1 MNIDKKYDI
10 SSEKPLQKRKELVQY
25 DLYFYCLWYVM
36 IQKLMYEFAELIAP
50 SLWVSVNEVVWD
62 IVIAPDNVKGDFA
75 FPCFK
80 RAKTLWKNPVEI
92 SKDIVNKI
100 QTSDSFS
107 EIISVGPYVNAV
119 LNHDS
124 FGKNIIEKVEKEKED
139 FWRGEST
146 WKQFLLEWWQPNTHK
161 AIHIWHIRNIL
172 VSESNA
178 RILKYAWNDVVK
190 CCYPWDI
197 GAHVAKWI
205 WYYTKFYEWE
215 MPKENFSKWVWT
227 LYSDATKKVDEN
239 PDVYKPEVWDL
250 QKRLEDWDEDLVKI
264 WKETRELCLQDM
276 KKIFAELWSEEI
288 DRRYFESEV
297 EKPWIELVRKLQAEW
312 KAVISEWALAINL
325 EEYGLWRFL
334 LLKSNWASLYSTKD
348 IWLAFRKQ
356 ADYPNY
362 SKSLYVVWS
371 EQEHHFAQLFKTL
384 EIMWIDRKKLQHI
397 SYGLVDL
404 KEWKMSSR
412 AWNVILY
419 EDFRDQ
425 LIEKAELMVADR
437 YIPAEEK
444 KQTARKIAFWAMKF
458 GMLLQDSE
466 KKIIFDL
473 QTALS
478 FEGETWP
485 YLQYTTARMASILRK
500 NTLDISW
507 HADYT
512 LLNSD
517 EEKAILLKLAWF
529 EEEVQKAANEYKPN
543 YIARWCLDIAQ
554 LFNSYYHNHKII
566 DEANV
571 ELSRARLHML
581 QAILQVMKNALNL
594 LGIDAVESM

>member
-1 MNIDKKYDI
+1 
-10 SSEKPLQKRKELVQY
+10 
-25 DLYFYCLWYVM
+25 M
-36 IQKLMYEFAELIAP
+36 IQKLMNEFAELIAP
-50 SLWVSVNEVVWD
+50 NLWVSVDEIVWD
-62 IVIAPDNVKGDFA
+62 IVIAPDNVKWDFA

-80 RAKTLWKNPVEI
+80 RAKTLWKNPAQISSEI
-92 SKDIVNKI
+92 VSKI

-119 LNHDS
+119 LNSDN
-124 FGKNIIEKVEKEKED
+124 FAKNVIEKIEKEKAD
-139 FWRGEST
+139 FGRGEPT
-146 WKQFLLEWWQPNTHK
+146 WKQFILEWRQPNTHK
-161 AIHIWHIRNIL
+161 TIHIWHIRNIL

-197 GAHVAKWI
+197 GAHVAKWL
-205 WYYTKFYEWE
+205 WYYTKFYQWE
-215 MPKENFSKWVWT
+215 MPKENFSKWVGI
-227 LYSDATKKVDEN
+227 LYTEATRKVDEN
-239 PDVYKPEVWDL
+239 PDVYKVEVWDL
-250 QKRLEDWDEDLVKI
+250 QKKLEDGNPELDKI
-264 WKETRELCLQDM
+264 WRETRELCLQDM
-276 KKIFAELWSEEI
+276 KKIFAELGSEEI
-288 DRRYFESEV
+288 DKWYFESEV
-297 EKPWIELVRKLQAEW
+297 EKPWVELVRKLQAEW

-362 SKSLYVVWS
+362 SKSLYIVWS

-384 EIMWIDRKKLQHI
+384 EIMWIDREKLQHI

-412 AWNVILY
+412 EWNVILY

-425 LIEKAELMVADR
+425 LLEKAESMVADR
-437 YIPAEEK
+437 DIPAEEK

-466 KKIIFDL
+466 KKIIFDQ

-478 FEGETWP
+478 FEWETGP
-485 YLQYTTARMASILRK
+485 YLQYTTARMSSILRK
-500 NTLDISW
+500 NQRDLGWD
-507 HADYT
+507 ADYS
-512 LLNSD
+512 LLNTD
-517 EEKAILLKLAWF
+517 EEKALLLKLVSF

-543 YIARWCLDIAQ
+543 YIARRCLDVAQ

-566 DEANV
+566 DESNV
-571 ELSRARLHML
+571 ELSKARLHML
-581 QAILQVMKNALNL
+581 QSILQVMENALNL
-594 LGIDAVESM
+594 LGIEAVESM

>member
-1 MNIDKKYDI
+1 
-10 SSEKPLQKRKELVQY
+10 
-25 DLYFYCLWYVM
+25 M

-50 SLWVSVNEVVWD
+50 NLWVSVDGIVSDV
-62 IVIAPDNVKGDFA
+62 VIAPDNVKGDFA

-80 RAKTLWKNPVEI
+80 RAKTLWKNPAQISSEI
-92 SKDIVNKI
+92 VSKI
-100 QTSDSFS
+100 QTYDSFS

-119 LNHDS
+119 LNS
-124 FGKNIIEKVEKEKED
+124 EAFAKSVIEKIEKEKAD
-139 FWRGEST
+139 FGRGEST

-178 RILKYAWNDVVK
+178 RILKYAWNDVIK

-205 WYYTKFYEWE
+205 WYYTKFYQWD
-215 MPKENFSKWVWT
+215 MPKENFSKWVGT

-239 PDVYKPEVWDL
+239 PDVYKPEIWDL
-250 QKRLEDWDEDLVKI
+250 QKKLEDWDDELVKI

-288 DRRYFESEV
+288 DKRYFESEV

-334 LLKSNWASLYSTKD
+334 LLKSNGASLYSTKD
-348 IWLAFRKQ
+348 IWLAFKKQ

-362 SKSLYVVWS
+362 SKSLYIVGS

-384 EIMWIDRKKLQHI
+384 EIMWINRDKLQHI

-412 AWNVILY
+412 AGNVILY

-425 LIEKAELMVADR
+425 LLEKAESMVADR
-437 YIPAEEK
+437 DIPTDEK
-444 KQTARKIAFWAMKF
+444 KKTARKIAFWAMKF

-466 KKIIFDL
+466 KKIIFDQ

-478 FEGETWP
+478 FEWETGP
-485 YLQYTTARMASILRK
+485 YLQYTTARMSSILRK
-500 NTLDISW
+500 NTRDINSDIDYSLLD
-507 HADYT
+507 T
-512 LLNSD
+512 D
-517 EEKAILLKLAWF
+517 EEKALLLKLASF

-543 YIARWCLDIAQ
+543 YVARRCLDVAQ
-554 LFNSYYHNHKII
+554 LFNSYYHNYKIF
-566 DEANV
+566 DESNI
-571 ELSRARLHML
+571 ELSKVRLGFS
-581 QAILQVMKNALNL
+581 NL
-594 LGIDAVESM
+594 FFK

>member
-1 MNIDKKYDI
+1 MPCLR
-10 SSEKPLQKRKELVQY
+10 SSE
-25 DLYFYCLWYVM
+25 
-36 IQKLMYEFAELIAP
+36 I
-50 SLWVSVNEVVWD
+50 VS
-62 IVIAPDNVKGDFA
+62 
-75 FPCFK
+75 
-80 RAKTLWKNPVEI
+80 
-92 SKDIVNKI
+92 KI
-100 QTSDSFS
+100 QPSSSFS
-107 EIISVGPYVNAV
+107 EIISVWPYVNAV
-119 LNHDS
+119 LNS
-124 FGKNIIEKVEKEKED
+124 EAFAKSVIAKIEKEKAD
-139 FWRGEST
+139 FGKGEST
-146 WKQFLLEWWQPNTHK
+146 WKQFILEWWQPNTHK
-161 AIHIWHIRNIL
+161 AIHIWHIRNVL

-197 GAHVAKWI
+197 WAHVAKWI
-205 WYYTKFYEWE
+205 WYYTKFYQWE
-215 MPKENFSKWVWT
+215 MPKENFSKWVGT

-239 PDVYKPEVWDL
+239 PDVYKPEIWDL
-250 QKRLEDWDEDLVKI
+250 QKKLEDGDEELVKI
-264 WKETRELCLQDM
+264 WKETRELCLRDM

-297 EKPWIELVRKLQAEW
+297 EKPGIELVRKLQAEW
-312 KAVISEWALAINL
+312 KAVISQWALAINL
-325 EEYGLWRFL
+325 KEYGLWRFL
-334 LLKSNWASLYSTKD
+334 LLKSNGASLYSTKD

-362 SKSLYVVWS
+362 SKSLYIVGS

-384 EIMWIDRKKLQHI
+384 EIMWIEREKLQHI

-425 LIEKAELMVADR
+425 LLEKAESMVADR
-437 YIPAEEK
+437 DIPEDEK
-444 KQTARKIAFWAMKF
+444 KETARKIAFWAMKF

-478 FEGETWP
+478 FEWETGP
-485 YLQYTTARMASILRK
+485 YLQYTTARMSSILRK
-500 NTLDISW
+500 NQRDLDWNI
-507 HADYT
+507 DYS
-512 LLNSD
+512 LLATD
-517 EEKAILLKLAWF
+517 EEKALLLELASF

-543 YIARWCLDIAQ
+543 YVARRCLDVAQ

-566 DEANV
+566 DEGNL
-571 ELSRARLHML
+571 ELSKARLHL
-581 QAILQVMKNALNL
+581 LGSILQVMKNALNL

>member
-1 MNIDKKYDI
+1 
-10 SSEKPLQKRKELVQY
+10 
-25 DLYFYCLWYVM
+25 M
-36 IQKLMYEFAELIAP
+36 IQKLMNEFAGLIAP
-50 SLWVSVNEVVWD
+50 NLWAGVDEIVWD

-80 RAKTLWKNPVEI
+80 RAKTLWKNPSQISSEI
-92 SKDIVNKI
+92 VSKI

-107 EIISVGPYVNAV
+107 EIISVWPYVNAV
-119 LNHDS
+119 LNSES
-124 FGKNIIEKVEKEKED
+124 FAKNVIEKIEKEKAD
-139 FWRGEST
+139 FGRGEST
-146 WKQFLLEWWQPNTHK
+146 WKQFILEWRQPNTHK

-205 WYYTKFYEWE
+205 WYYTKFYQWE

-239 PDVYKPEVWDL
+239 PDVYKVEVWDL
-250 QKRLEDWDEDLVKI
+250 QKKLEDWDPKLDKI
-264 WKETRELCLQDM
+264 WRETRELCLQDM
-276 KKIFAELWSEEI
+276 KKIFAELGSEEI
-288 DRRYFESEV
+288 DKWYFESEV
-297 EKPWIELVRKLQAEW
+297 EKPWVELVRKLQAEW

-325 EEYGLWRFL
+325 EEYNLWRFL

-371 EQEHHFAQLFKTL
+371 EQEHHFDQLFKTL
-384 EIMWIDRKKLQHI
+384 EIMWIEHGKLQHI
-397 SYGLVDL
+397 SHGLVDL

-425 LIEKAELMVADR
+425 LLEKAEGMVADR
-437 YIPAEEK
+437 DIPDQEK
-444 KQTARKIAFWAMKF
+444 KETARKIAFWAMKF

-473 QTALS
+473 HMALS
-478 FEGETWP
+478 FEWETGP
-485 YLQYTTARMASILRK
+485 YLQYTTARMSSILRK
-500 NTLDISW
+500 NQRDLDW
-507 HADYT
+507 NVDYS
-512 LLNSD
+512 LLNEDD
-517 EEKAILLKLAWF
+517 EKSLLLKLALF

-543 YIARWCLDIAQ
+543 YVARRCLDVAQ

-566 DEANV
+566 DESNV
-571 ELSRARLHML
+571 ELSKARLHLL
-581 QAILQVMKNALNL
+581 QSILQVMKNALNL
-594 LGIDAVESM
+594 LWIDALENM

>member
-1 MNIDKKYDI
+1 MQIHIGLVKCHSWNFIPYMND
-10 SSEKPLQKRKELVQY
+10 
-25 DLYFYCLWYVM
+25 WM
-36 IQKLMYEFAELIAP
+36 IQKLMNEFAELIAP
-50 SLWVSVNEVVWD
+50 NLWVSVNEVVSD
-62 IVIAPDNVKGDFA
+62 IVIAPDNVKWDFA

-80 RAKTLWKNPVEI
+80 RAKTLWKNPAQISSEI
-92 SKDIVNKI
+92 VSKI

-107 EIISVGPYVNAV
+107 EIISVWPYVNAV
-119 LNHDS
+119 LNS
-124 FGKNIIEKVEKEKED
+124 ENFVKNVIEKIEKEKAD
-139 FWRGEST
+139 FGRGEST
-146 WKQFLLEWWQPNTHK
+146 WKQFILEWWQPNTHK

-205 WYYTKFYEWE
+205 WYYTKFYQWE
-215 MPKENFSKWVWT
+215 MPKENFSKRVWT

-239 PDVYKPEVWDL
+239 PDVYKPEIWDL
-250 QKRLEDWDEDLVKI
+250 QKKLEDWDEELTKI
-264 WKETRELCLQDM
+264 WRETRELCLQDM

-288 DRRYFESEV
+288 DKWYFESEV

-325 EEYGLWRFL
+325 EEYWLWRFL
-334 LLKSNWASLYSTKD
+334 LLKSNGASLYSTKD
-348 IWLAFRKQ
+348 IWLAFKKQ
-356 ADYPNY
+356 ADFPNY
-362 SKSLYVVWS
+362 SKSLYIVGS

-384 EIMWIDRKKLQHI
+384 EIMWIQRDKLQHI
-397 SYGLVDL
+397 SYWLVDL

-425 LIEKAELMVADR
+425 LLEKAESMVADR
-437 YIPAEEK
+437 DIPLEEK
-444 KQTARKIAFWAMKF
+444 KETARKIAFWAMKF

-466 KKIIFDL
+466 KKIIFDQ

-478 FEGETWP
+478 FEWETWP
-485 YLQYTTARMASILRK
+485 YLQYTTARMSSILRK
-500 NTLDISW
+500 NQRELDWNVEYS
-507 HADYT
+507 
-512 LLNSD
+512 LLNTD
-517 EEKAILLKLAWF
+517 EEKALLLKLASF

-543 YIARWCLDIAQ
+543 YVARWCLDVAQ

-566 DEANV
+566 DESNV
-571 ELSRARLHML
+571 ELSKARLHLL
-581 QAILQVMKNALNL
+581 QSILQVMKNALNL
-594 LGIDAVESM
+594 LWIDAVESM

>member
-1 MNIDKKYDI
+1 
-10 SSEKPLQKRKELVQY
+10 
-25 DLYFYCLWYVM
+25 M
-36 IQKLMYEFAELIAP
+36 IQKLMYEFAQSIAP
-50 SLWVSVNEVVWD
+50 NLWVNVDEIIWDVV
-62 IVIAPDNVKGDFA
+62 VAPDNVKWDFA

-80 RAKTLWKNPVEI
+80 WAKITGKNPVEI

-100 QTSDSFS
+100 QISNSFL
-107 EIISVGPYVNAV
+107 EIISVGPYVNAI
-119 LNHDS
+119 LNTEKFAKDVI
-124 FGKNIIEKVEKEKED
+124 KKIENNGD
-139 FWRGEST
+139 DYWRGEFT
-146 WKQFLLEWWQPNTHK
+146 WKQFILEWWQPNTHK
-161 AIHIWHIRNIL
+161 AIHIWHIRNVL

-178 RILKYAWNDVVK
+178 RILKFAGNDVVK

-197 GAHVAKWI
+197 WAHVAKWI
-205 WYYTKFYEWE
+205 WYYVKFYKWE

-227 LYSDATKKVDEN
+227 LYSDATRKVDEN
-239 PDVYKPEVWDL
+239 PDVYKVEVWDL
-250 QKRLEDWDEDLVKI
+250 QKKLEDGDEELNKI

-288 DRRYFESEV
+288 DRWYFESEV
-297 EKPWIELVRKLQAEW
+297 EKPWVELVRKLQSEW

-325 EEYGLWRFL
+325 EEYNLWWFL

-356 ADYPNY
+356 SDYPNY
-362 SKSLYVVWS
+362 YKSLYVVGS

-384 EIMWIDRKKLQHI
+384 EIMWISRDKLQHI
-397 SYGLVDL
+397 SYWLVDL
-404 KEWKMSSR
+404 KEGKMSSR

-425 LIEKAELMVADR
+425 LLEKAQSMVSDR
-437 YIPAEEK
+437 DIPVEEK

-466 KKIIFDL
+466 KKIIFDQ

-478 FEGETWP
+478 FEWETWP
-485 YLQYTTARMASILRK
+485 YLQYTTARMSSILRK
-500 NTLDISW
+500 NVWDISW
-507 HADYT
+507 NSDYG

-517 EEKAILLKLAWF
+517 EEKLILLKLAWF

-543 YIARWCLDIAQ
+543 YIARWCLDVAQ
-554 LFNSYYHNHKII
+554 VFNSYYHNYKII
-566 DEANV
+566 DESNV
-571 ELSRARLHML
+571 ELSKSRLHLLNSLL
-581 QAILQVMKNALNL
+581 QCMKNALNL
-594 LGIDAVESM
+594 LWIDTVESM

>member
-1 MNIDKKYDI
+1 
-10 SSEKPLQKRKELVQY
+10 
-25 DLYFYCLWYVM
+25 M
-36 IQKLMYEFAELIAP
+36 IQKLMNEFAELIAP
-50 SLWVSVNEVVWD
+50 NLWVSVDEVASD
-62 IVIAPDNVKGDFA
+62 IVIAPDNVEGDFA

-80 RAKTLWKNPVEI
+80 RAKTLWKNPAQISSEI
-92 SKDIVNKI
+92 ESKI

-107 EIISVGPYVNAV
+107 EIISVWPYVNAV
-119 LNHDS
+119 LNS
-124 FGKNIIEKVEKEKED
+124 ENFAKNVIEKIEKEKAD
-139 FWRGEST
+139 FGRGEST
-146 WKQFLLEWWQPNTHK
+146 WKQFILEWWQPNTHK

-205 WYYTKFYEWE
+205 WYYTKFYQWD
-215 MPKENFSKWVWT
+215 MPKENFSKRVGT

-239 PDVYKPEVWDL
+239 PDVYKPEIWDL
-250 QKRLEDWDEDLVKI
+250 QKKLEDWDEELVKI

-288 DRRYFESEV
+288 DKRYFESEV

-334 LLKSNWASLYSTKD
+334 LLKSNGASLYSTKD
-348 IWLAFRKQ
+348 IGLAFKKQ

-362 SKSLYVVWS
+362 SKSLYIVGS

-384 EIMWIDRKKLQHI
+384 EIMWINRDKLQHI
-397 SYGLVDL
+397 SYWLVDL

-425 LIEKAELMVADR
+425 LLEKAESMVADR
-437 YIPAEEK
+437 DIPLEEK
-444 KQTARKIAFWAMKF
+444 KETARKIAFWAMKF

-466 KKIIFDL
+466 KKIIFDQ

-478 FEGETWP
+478 FEWETWP
-485 YLQYTTARMASILRK
+485 YLQYTTARMSSILRK
-500 NTLDISW
+500 NQRELDWNVEYS
-507 HADYT
+507 
-512 LLNSD
+512 LLNTD
-517 EEKAILLKLAWF
+517 EEKALLLKLASF

-543 YIARWCLDIAQ
+543 YVARWCLDVAQ

-566 DEANV
+566 DDSNV
-571 ELSRARLHML
+571 ELSKARLHLL
-581 QAILQVMKNALNL
+581 QSILQVMKNALNL
-594 LGIDAVESM
+594 LGIDVVESM

>member
-1 MNIDKKYDI
+1 
-10 SSEKPLQKRKELVQY
+10 
-25 DLYFYCLWYVM
+25 M

-50 SLWVSVNEVVWD
+50 NLSVPAGEVVSD

-80 RAKTLWKNPVEI
+80 RAKTLWKNPAQI
-92 SKDIVNKI
+92 SSEIVNKI

-107 EIISVGPYVNAV
+107 EIISVWPYVNAV
-119 LNHDS
+119 LNS
-124 FGKNIIEKVEKEKED
+124 ENFAKNVIEKVEKEKAD
-139 FWRGEST
+139 FGRGEST
-146 WKQFLLEWWQPNTHK
+146 WKQFILEWWQPNTHK
-161 AIHIWHIRNIL
+161 TIHIWHIRNIL

-190 CCYPWDI
+190 CSYPGDI
-197 GAHVAKWI
+197 GAHVAKRL
-205 WYYTKFYEWE
+205 WYYTKFYQWE
-215 MPKENFSKWVWT
+215 MPKENFSKWVGI
-227 LYSDATKKVDEN
+227 LYTEATRKVDED
-239 PDVYKPEVWDL
+239 PDVYKPEIADL
-250 QKRLEDWDEDLVKI
+250 QKKLEDWDPELVKI
-264 WKETRELCLQDM
+264 RKETRELCLQDM
-276 KKIFAELWSEEI
+276 KKIFTELWSGEI
-288 DRRYFESEV
+288 DKRYYESEV
-297 EKPWIELVRKLQAEW
+297 EKPWVELVRKLQAEW

-325 EEYGLWRFL
+325 EEYNLWWFL
-334 LLKSNWASLYSTKD
+334 LLKSNWACLYSTKD
-348 IWLAFRKQ
+348 IGLAFRKQ

-362 SKSLYVVWS
+362 YKSLYIVGS

-384 EIMWIDRKKLQHI
+384 EIMWINRDKLQHI

-425 LIEKAELMVADR
+425 LLEKAESMVADR
-437 YIPAEEK
+437 DIPADEK
-444 KQTARKIAFWAMKF
+444 KETARKIAFWAMKF

-478 FEGETWP
+478 FEWETGP
-485 YLQYTTARMASILRK
+485 YLQYTTARMSSILRK
-500 NTLDISW
+500 NTRDINW
-507 HADYT
+507 NIDYS
-512 LLNSD
+512 LLNTD
-517 EEKAILLKLAWF
+517 EEKALLLKLASF

-543 YIARWCLDIAQ
+543 YVARWCLDVAQ

-566 DEANV
+566 DETNI
-571 ELSRARLHML
+571 ELSKARLHLL
-581 QAILQVMKNALNL
+581 QSILQVMKNALNL
-594 LGIDAVESM
+594 LWIEAVESM

>member
-1 MNIDKKYDI
+1 
-10 SSEKPLQKRKELVQY
+10 
-25 DLYFYCLWYVM
+25 M
-36 IQKLMYEFAELIAP
+36 IQKLMNEFAELIAP
-50 SLWVSVNEVVWD
+50 NLWVSVDEIVSDV
-62 IVIAPDNVKGDFA
+62 VIAPDNVKGDFA

-80 RAKTLWKNPVEI
+80 WAKTLWKNPAQISNEI
-92 SKDIVNKI
+92 VSKI
-100 QTSDSFS
+100 QTSDPFS

-119 LNHDS
+119 LNS
-124 FGKNIIEKVEKEKED
+124 ENFVKNVIEKIEKEKAD
-139 FWRGEST
+139 FGRGEST

-178 RILKYAWNDVVK
+178 RILKYAWNDVIK

-205 WYYTKFYEWE
+205 WYYTKFYQWD
-215 MPKENFSKWVWT
+215 MPKENFSKRVWT

-239 PDVYKPEVWDL
+239 PDVYKPEIWDL
-250 QKRLEDWDEDLVKI
+250 QKKLEDWDEELVRI

-276 KKIFAELWSEEI
+276 KKIFAELGSEEI
-288 DRRYFESEV
+288 DKWYFESEV
-297 EKPWIELVRKLQAEW
+297 EKPGIELVRKLQAEW

-334 LLKSNWASLYSTKD
+334 LLKSNGASLYSTKD
-348 IWLAFRKQ
+348 IWLAFKKQ
-356 ADYPNY
+356 SDYPNY
-362 SKSLYVVWS
+362 SKSLYIVGS

-384 EIMWIDRKKLQHI
+384 EIMWINRDKLQHI

-425 LIEKAELMVADR
+425 LIEKAESMVADR
-437 YIPAEEK
+437 DIPADEK
-444 KQTARKIAFWAMKF
+444 KETARKIAFWAMKF

-478 FEGETWP
+478 FEWETGP
-485 YLQYTTARMASILRK
+485 YLQYTTARMSSILRK

-507 HADYT
+507 ESDYS
-512 LLNSD
+512 LLNTD
-517 EEKAILLKLAWF
+517 EEKALLLKLASF

-543 YIARWCLDIAQ
+543 YVARWCLDVAQ

-566 DEANV
+566 DESNV
-571 ELSRARLHML
+571 ELSKARLHLL
-581 QAILQVMKNALNL
+581 QSILQVMKNALNL

>member
-1 MNIDKKYDI
+1 
-10 SSEKPLQKRKELVQY
+10 
-25 DLYFYCLWYVM
+25 M

-50 SLWVSVNEVVWD
+50 NLWVSVDEIVTD
-62 IVIAPDNVKGDFA
+62 IVLAPDNVKWDFA
-75 FPCFK
+75 FPCF
-80 RAKTLWKNPVEI
+80 RWAKILSKNPVQISGEI
-92 SKDIVNKI
+92 ASKIE
-100 QTSDSFS
+100 TSDSFS
-107 EIISVGPYVNAV
+107 DVISVWPYVNAV
-119 LNHDS
+119 LNSED
-124 FGKNIIEKVEKEKED
+124 FAKNVIEKIEKEKSD
-139 FWRGEST
+139 FGRGEST

-161 AIHIWHIRNIL
+161 AIHIGHIRNIL

-178 RILKYAWNDVVK
+178 RILRYAWNDVVK

-197 GAHVAKWI
+197 WAHVAKWI
-205 WYYTKFYEWE
+205 WYYTKFYQWD
-215 MPKENFSKWVWT
+215 MPKENFSKWVWI
-227 LYSDATKKVDEN
+227 LYADATKKVDEN
-239 PDVYKPEVWDL
+239 PDVYKPEIWDL
-250 QKRLEDWDEDLVKI
+250 QKRLEDWDEELVKI

-288 DRRYFESEV
+288 DKWYFESEV
-297 EKPWIELVRKLQAEW
+297 EKPGIELVRKLQAEW

-325 EEYGLWRFL
+325 EEYDLWRFL

-348 IWLAFRKQ
+348 IGLAFKKQ

-362 SKSLYVVWS
+362 SKSLYIVGS

-384 EIMWIDRKKLQHI
+384 EIMWINRDKLQHI

-425 LIEKAELMVADR
+425 LLEKAEGMVADR
-437 YIPAEEK
+437 DIPADEK
-444 KQTARKIAFWAMKF
+444 KETARKIAFWAMKF

-478 FEGETWP
+478 FEWETWP
-485 YLQYTTARMASILRK
+485 YLQYTTARMSSILRK
-500 NTLDISW
+500 NMRDINW
-507 HADYT
+507 NIDYG
-512 LLNSD
+512 LLTMD
-517 EEKAILLKLAWF
+517 EEKALLLKLASF

-543 YIARWCLDIAQ
+543 YIARWCLDVAQ

-566 DEANV
+566 DDGNV
-571 ELSRARLHML
+571 ELSKARLHML
-581 QAILQVMKNALNL
+581 QSILQVLKNALNL
-594 LGIDAVESM
+594 LWIDAVDSM

>member
-1 MNIDKKYDI
+1 MLNQFIK
-10 SSEKPLQKRKELVQY
+10 
-25 DLYFYCLWYVM
+25 
-36 IQKLMYEFAELIAP
+36 EFANLIAP
-50 SLWVSVNEVVWD
+50 ALWVSVDEVIWD

-75 FPCFK
+75 FPCFR
-80 RAKTLWKNPVEI
+80 RAKTLWKNPVQISGEI
-92 SKDIVNKI
+92 VSKI
-100 QTSDSFS
+100 QISDSFS
-107 EIISVGPYVNAV
+107 EIISVGPYVNAM
-119 LNHDS
+119 LNS
-124 FGKNIIEKVEKEKED
+124 EAFAKKVIEKVEKEKAD
-139 FWRGEST
+139 FGRGEPT
-146 WKQFLLEWWQPNTHK
+146 WKQFILEWRQPNTHK

-205 WYYTKFYEWE
+205 WYYTKFYQWE

-239 PDVYKPEVWDL
+239 PDVYKVEVWDL
-250 QKRLEDWDEDLVKI
+250 QKKLEDWDPKLDKI
-264 WKETRELCLQDM
+264 WRETRELCLQDM
-276 KKIFAELWSEEI
+276 KKIFAELGSEEI
-288 DRRYFESEV
+288 DKWYFESEV
-297 EKPWIELVRKLQAEW
+297 EKPWVELVRKLQAEW

-334 LLKSNWASLYSTKD
+334 LLKSNGASLYSTKD
-348 IWLAFRKQ
+348 IWLAFKKQ

-384 EIMWIDRKKLQHI
+384 EIMWINRDKLQHI

-412 AWNVILY
+412 AGNVILY

-425 LIEKAELMVADR
+425 LLEKAESMVADR
-437 YIPAEEK
+437 DIPAEEK
-444 KQTARKIAFWAMKF
+444 KQTARQIAFGAMKF

-478 FEGETWP
+478 FEWETWP

-507 HADYT
+507 GADYS

-543 YIARWCLDIAQ
+543 YIARRCLDVAQ

-566 DEANV
+566 DDGNV
-571 ELSRARLHML
+571 ELSKARLHML
-581 QAILQVMKNALNL
+581 QSILQVMKNALNL
-594 LGIDAVESM
+594 LWIESVESM

>member
-1 MNIDKKYDI
+1 
-10 SSEKPLQKRKELVQY
+10 
-25 DLYFYCLWYVM
+25 M
-36 IQKLMYEFAELIAP
+36 IQTLMHEFASLIAP
-50 SLWVSVNEVVWD
+50 NLWVWVDEVVVD
-62 IVIAPDNVKGDFA
+62 IVIAPDNVKWDFA

-80 RAKTLWKNPVEI
+80 RAKTLGKNPVQISSEI
-92 SKDIVNKI
+92 VSKI
-100 QTSDSFS
+100 QNSDSFS
-107 EIISVGPYVNAV
+107 EIISVWPYVNAI
-119 LNHDS
+119 LKTEY
-124 FGKNIIEKVEKEKED
+124 FAKNVINKIEKEKSD
-139 FWRGEST
+139 FGRGEST
-146 WKQFLLEWWQPNTHK
+146 WKQFLLEWRQPNTHK

-197 GAHVAKWI
+197 WAHVAKWI
-205 WYYTKFYEWE
+205 WYYTKFYEWD

-239 PDVYKPEVWDL
+239 PDVYKPEIWDL
-250 QKRLEDWDEDLVKI
+250 QKKLEDWDEELVKI

-325 EEYGLWRFL
+325 EEYDLWWFL

-348 IWLAFRKQ
+348 IWLAFKKQ
-356 ADYPNY
+356 EDYPSY
-362 SKSLYVVWS
+362 YKSLYVVWS

-384 EIMWIDRKKLQHI
+384 EIMWINRDKLQHI

-404 KEWKMSSR
+404 KEGKMSSR

-419 EDFRDQ
+419 EDFRDR
-425 LIEKAELMVADR
+425 LIEKAEWMVADR
-437 YIPAEEK
+437 DIPEDEK

-466 KKIIFDL
+466 KKIIFDQ

-478 FEGETWP
+478 FEWETWP
-485 YLQYTTARMASILRK
+485 YLQYTTARMSSILRK
-500 NTLDISW
+500 NQLD
-507 HADYT
+507 
-512 LLNSD
+512 LNSNIDYSLLTTD
-517 EEKAILLKLAWF
+517 EEKSILLKLASF

-543 YIARWCLDIAQ
+543 YIARRCLDVAQ

-566 DEANV
+566 DESNV
-571 ELSRARLHML
+571 ELSKSRLHLL
-581 QAILQVMKNALNL
+581 QSILQVMKNALNL
-594 LGIDAVESM
+594 LWIDAVESM

>member
-1 MNIDKKYDI
+1 MLNQFI
-10 SSEKPLQKRKELVQY
+10 E
-25 DLYFYCLWYVM
+25 
-36 IQKLMYEFAELIAP
+36 EFANLLAP
-50 SLWVSVNEVVWD
+50 ALWIFVDEVIWD

-92 SKDIVNKI
+92 SKDIVGKI
-100 QTSDSFS
+100 QTSNSFS
-107 EIISVGPYVNAV
+107 EIISVWPYVNAV
-119 LNHDS
+119 LNTNS
-124 FGKNIIEKVEKEKED
+124 FGKNIIEKVEEEKED

-205 WYYTKFYEWE
+205 WYYTKFYKWE

-227 LYSDATKKVDEN
+227 LYADATKKVDED
-239 PDVYKPEVWDL
+239 PDVYKPEIWDL
-250 QKRLEDWDEDLVKI
+250 QKRLEDWDEELVKI

-297 EKPWIELVRKLQAEW
+297 EKPWIQLVRKLQDEW

-325 EEYGLWRFL
+325 EEYDLWRFL

-348 IWLAFRKQ
+348 IWLAFKKQ
-356 ADYPNY
+356 KDYPNY

-384 EIMWIDRKKLQHI
+384 EIMWINRDKLQHI
-397 SYGLVDL
+397 SYWLVDL

-412 AWNVILY
+412 AGNVILY

-425 LIEKAELMVADR
+425 LIEKSESMVADR
-437 YIPAEEK
+437 DIPTEEK

-466 KKIIFDL
+466 KRIIFDQ

-478 FEGETWP
+478 FEWETWP

-500 NTLDISW
+500 NIWDVSWSVDYSLLD
-507 HADYT
+507 
-512 LLNSD
+512 SD
-517 EEKAILLKLAWF
+517 EEKAILVKLAWF

-543 YIARWCLDIAQ
+543 YIARWCLDVAQ

-566 DEANV
+566 DESNV
-571 ELSRARLHML
+571 ELSKARLHML

-594 LGIDAVESM
+594 LWIYAVESM

>member
-1 MNIDKKYDI
+1 MH
-10 SSEKPLQKRKELVQY
+10 
-25 DLYFYCLWYVM
+25 
-36 IQKLMYEFAELIAP
+36 EFASLIAP
-50 SLWVSVNEVVWD
+50 NLWAGVDEIVAD
-62 IVIAPDNVKGDFA
+62 IVIAPDNVKWDFA

-80 RAKTLWKNPVEI
+80 RAKTLWKNPAQISSEI
-92 SKDIVNKI
+92 VSKI
-100 QTSDSFS
+100 QPSSSFS
-107 EIISVGPYVNAV
+107 EIISVWPYVNAV
-119 LNHDS
+119 LNS
-124 FGKNIIEKVEKEKED
+124 EAFAKSVIAKIEKEKAD
-139 FWRGEST
+139 FGKGEST
-146 WKQFLLEWWQPNTHK
+146 WKQFILEWWQPNTHK
-161 AIHIWHIRNIL
+161 AIHIWHIRNVL

-197 GAHVAKWI
+197 WAHVAKWI
-205 WYYTKFYEWE
+205 WYYTKFYQWE
-215 MPKENFSKWVWT
+215 MPKENFSKWVGT

-239 PDVYKPEVWDL
+239 PDVYKPEIWDL
-250 QKRLEDWDEDLVKI
+250 QKKLEDGDEELVKI
-264 WKETRELCLQDM
+264 WKETRELCLRDM

-297 EKPWIELVRKLQAEW
+297 EKPGIELVRKLQAEW
-312 KAVISEWALAINL
+312 KAVISQWALAINL
-325 EEYGLWRFL
+325 KEYGLWRFL
-334 LLKSNWASLYSTKD
+334 LLKSNGASLYSTKD

-362 SKSLYVVWS
+362 SKSLYIVGS

-384 EIMWIDRKKLQHI
+384 EIMWIEREKLQHI

-425 LIEKAELMVADR
+425 LLEKAESMVADR
-437 YIPAEEK
+437 DIPEDEK
-444 KQTARKIAFWAMKF
+444 KETARKIAFWAMKF

-478 FEGETWP
+478 FEWETGP
-485 YLQYTTARMASILRK
+485 YLQYTTARMSSILRK
-500 NTLDISW
+500 NQRDLDWNI
-507 HADYT
+507 DYS
-512 LLNSD
+512 LLATD
-517 EEKAILLKLAWF
+517 EEKALLLELASF

-543 YIARWCLDIAQ
+543 YVARRCLDVAQ

-566 DEANV
+566 DEGNL
-571 ELSRARLHML
+571 ELSKARLHL
-581 QAILQVMKNALNL
+581 LGSILQVMKNALNL